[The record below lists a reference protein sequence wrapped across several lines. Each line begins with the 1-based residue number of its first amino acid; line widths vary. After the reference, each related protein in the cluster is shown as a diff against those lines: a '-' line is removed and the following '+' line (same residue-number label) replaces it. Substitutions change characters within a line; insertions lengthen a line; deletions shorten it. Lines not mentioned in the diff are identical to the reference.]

1 MKPYVRS
8 VTEIPNEVR
17 TIVSDRQRVHTLN
30 LKTTELL
37 MCIEWENGVHFQNP
51 RTVKLFA
58 FFCSKLALSKTNGD
72 EHDHMSRRNGMG

>member
-51 RTVKLFA
+51 RTVKHFA
-58 FFCSKLALSKTNGD
+58 FLLLQASAVKD
-72 EHDHMSRRNGMG
+72 ERG